1 LTLSSLARGFLLRAA
16 LSLFGLGIALLL
28 GEAAVRWLHLGPLPL
43 TVFRPHP
50 TRMFALAPGREVQF
64 VDEDFSTRVA
74 ISRDGLRNPPLA
86 PPETAGRPRVLALGD
101 SFTFGYGVET
111 AESWPARLQ
120 AALREDGLPRAEVIN
135 AGVVAYAPD
144 QQLDLLRELLPRSRP
159 DAVIL
164 GLYVGNDRA
173 EIGLHR
179 SAPPLRVSP
188 EGALLEFP
196 TAADLNPHPIRLW
209 IARHLRLYSF
219 ARVRIHRLLIR
230 LDLRQEPRL
239 YHPAYF
245 LDALGSTDAY
255 EGNWPGLKRL
265 LRDMDRA
272 TRASGARFLLAIL
285 PMDVQVSERY
295 WTHYPRRARRRG
307 SAPLRPEPASPS
319 PIFFRPCARIPACAF
334 TSVTIPTGRPPAR
347 RKRPPRSSPSSGD
360 CSARREPRFHRP
372 LFLDRAPS
380 RR

>member
-295 WTHYPRRARRRG
+295 WTHYRALG
-307 SAPLRPEPASPS
+307 FS
-319 PIFFRPCARIPACAF
+319 
-334 TSVTIPTGRPPAR
+334 
-347 RKRPPRSSPSSGD
+347 
-360 CSARREPRFHRP
+360 
-372 LFLDRAPS
+372 LDREILREARPQARLRAFATGAGIPVADLLPALRAHTGVRLYFRYNPNWTAAGQAEAAATLVPFL
-380 RR
+380 RRLLGPA